1 MQKCSVEYQYPDRFI
16 KLTRVNFVEKI
27 GCILCVLYKT
37 SVILGI
43 YPYHRSMSTKPTF
56 NILILGA
63 SYGSLIAIKCLAAG
77 HHVVMTCR
85 SATASLINSD
95 GIRVRLPIKGR
106 HDVGVNG
113 LLEVSSKDLAG
124 RLTACTPQQVTDL
137 SAFDLVVL
145 AMQEPQ
151 YRQEGI
157 RELMQQIALAKLPC
171 MPIMNMPPLPYL
183 ARLVTQNN
191 LSKVK
196 IDLNHFRCAY
206 AQAELWD
213 AFDPACMTLSSP
225 DPQAFRPVDEP
236 VNVLQVALPTNF
248 KVARFDSAAHT
259 AILQQLEAD
268 IEAYRYKLNGES
280 LELPVKLKVFDSLFA
295 PLAKWSMLLTG
306 NYRCIQAEGMRPIK
320 EAVLGQTPA
329 DLAQSKDVYEWVAKL
344 CEKMGA
350 SPDDLVPFDK
360 YAAAADGLAKPSS
373 AARALAAGA
382 THIERVD
389 LVVQAFAA
397 QLGLRHPSV
406 EQTVGVVNDWLA
418 KNRAV

>member
-1 MQKCSVEYQYPDRFI
+1 MS
-16 KLTRVNFVEKI
+16 N
-27 GCILCVLYKT
+27 KT
-37 SVILGI
+37 
-43 YPYHRSMSTKPTF
+43 TF

-63 SYGSLIAIKCLAAG
+63 SYGSLLAIKCLAAG
-77 HHVVMTCR
+77 HNVTMTCR
-85 SATASLINSD
+85 TATANLINAE

-106 HDVGVNG
+106 RDVGVNG
-113 LLEVSSKDLAG
+113 LVEVSSKDLTG
-124 RLTACTPQQVTDL
+124 QLTACTPQQVTDL
-137 SAFDLVVL
+137 AAFDLVVL

-151 YRQEGI
+151 YRQDGI
-157 RELMQQIALAKLPC
+157 RELMQQIARAKLPC

-183 ARLVTQNN
+183 ARLLKQNS
-191 LSKVK
+191 LSK
-196 IDLNHFRCAY
+196 IDIDVNNFRAAY
-206 AQAELWD
+206 AQADVWD

-248 KVARFDSAAHT
+248 KVARFESDKHT
-259 AILQQLEAD
+259 QILQQLEND
-268 IEAYRYKLNGES
+268 IEAVRYMHNGEA
-280 LELPVKLKVFDSLFA
+280 LELPVKLKVFDSLFV

-320 EAVLGQTPA
+320 DAVLG
-329 DLAQSKDVYEWVAKL
+329 DLSQSKDIYEWVAKL
-344 CEKMGA
+344 CVTMGA

-389 LVVQAFAA
+389 MIVQTFAA
-397 QLGLRHPSV
+397 QLGMQNASV
-406 EQTVGVVNDWLA
+406 DQTVSVVNGWLA
-418 KNRAV
+418 KNRAN

>member
-1 MQKCSVEYQYPDRFI
+1 MNKNQPI
-16 KLTRVNFVEKI
+16 
-27 GCILCVLYKT
+27 
-37 SVILGI
+37 
-43 YPYHRSMSTKPTF
+43 

-63 SYGSLIAIKCLAAG
+63 SYGSLLAIKCLAAG
-77 HHVVMTCR
+77 HNVTMTCR
-85 SATASLINSD
+85 SATANLINAE

-106 HDVGVNG
+106 RDVGVNG
-113 LLEVSSKDLAG
+113 LLEVSSKALTG

-137 SAFDLVVL
+137 AAFDLVVL

-157 RELMQQIALAKLPC
+157 RGLMQQIALAKLPC

-183 ARLVTQNN
+183 ARLVTQNSLKN
-191 LSKVK
+191 QA
-196 IDLNHFRCAY
+196 IDLKNFRAAY
-206 AQAELWD
+206 AQADVWD

-248 KVARFDSAAHT
+248 KVARFESEKHT
-259 AILQQLEAD
+259 QILLQLEAD
-268 IEAYRYKLNGES
+268 IEAVRYMLNGEV
-280 LELPVKLKVFDSLFA
+280 LELPVKLKVFDSLFV

-306 NYRCIQAEGMRPIK
+306 NYRCIKADGMRPIK
-320 EAVLGQTPA
+320 DAVLGDMT
-329 DLAQSKDVYEWVAKL
+329 QSKDIYEWVAKL

-389 LVVQAFAA
+389 MIVQGFAA
-397 QLGLRHPSV
+397 PLGMQHPGV
-406 EQTVGVVNDWLA
+406 DQTVSVVNAWLE
-418 KNRAV
+418 KNRAA

>member
-1 MQKCSVEYQYPDRFI
+1 MS
-16 KLTRVNFVEKI
+16 N
-27 GCILCVLYKT
+27 T
-37 SVILGI
+37 S
-43 YPYHRSMSTKPTF
+43 TF

-63 SYGSLIAIKCLAAG
+63 SYGSLFAIKCLAAG
-77 HHVVMTCR
+77 HHVTMTCR
-85 SATASLINSD
+85 SATANLINSE

-106 HDVGVNG
+106 RDVGVNG
-113 LLEVSSKDLAG
+113 LLEVGSKDLPG
-124 RLTACTPQQVTDL
+124 RLTACTPEQVTDL

-157 RELMQQIALAKLPC
+157 RELMQRIAVAKLPC

-183 ARLVTQNN
+183 ARLVAQPH
-191 LSKVK
+191 LSRVN
-196 IDLNHFRCAY
+196 IDLNDFRAAY
-206 AQAELWD
+206 AQPEVWD

-268 IEAYRYKLNGES
+268 IEAVRYTLNGEL
-280 LELPVKLKVFDSLFA
+280 LELPVKLKVFDSLFV
-295 PLAKWSMLLTG
+295 PLTKWSMLLTG
-306 NYRCIQAEGMRPIK
+306 NYRCIQAQGMRPIK
-320 EAVLGQTPA
+320 EAVLG
-329 DLAQSKDVYEWVAKL
+329 DMAQSKDIYEWVAKL

-350 SPDDLVPFDK
+350 SRDDLVPFEK
-360 YAAAADGLAKPSS
+360 YVAAADGLAKPSS

-389 LVVQAFAA
+389 LVVQTFAA
-397 QLGLRHPSV
+397 QLGLRHASV
-406 EQTVGVVNDWLA
+406 DQTVGVVNDWLA

>member
-1 MQKCSVEYQYPDRFI
+1 MS
-16 KLTRVNFVEKI
+16 N
-27 GCILCVLYKT
+27 T
-37 SVILGI
+37 S
-43 YPYHRSMSTKPTF
+43 SF

-63 SYGSLIAIKCLAAG
+63 SYGSLLAIKCLAAG
-77 HHVVMTCR
+77 HNVTMTCR
-85 SATASLINSD
+85 TATANLINAE

-106 HDVGVNG
+106 RDVGVNG
-113 LLEVSSKDLAG
+113 LLEVSSKDLTG
-124 RLTACTPQQVTDL
+124 RLFACTPQQVTDL
-137 SAFDLVVL
+137 TAFDLVVL

-151 YRQEGI
+151 YRQDGI

-183 ARLVTQNN
+183 ARLISQNS
-191 LSKVK
+191 LSAAAIDVK
-196 IDLNHFRCAY
+196 DFRNAY
-206 AQAELWD
+206 AQPDVWD

-248 KVARFDSAAHT
+248 KVARFESEKQT
-259 AILQQLEAD
+259 QILQQLEDD
-268 IEAYRYKLNGES
+268 IEAVRYMHHGEA
-280 LELPVKLKVFDSLFA
+280 LELPVKLKVFDSLFV

-320 EAVLGQTPA
+320 DAVLGQTPA
-329 DLAQSKDVYEWVAKL
+329 DLAQSKEIYEWVAKL

-350 SPDDLVPFDK
+350 SPEDLVPFDK

-389 LVVQAFAA
+389 MIVQTFAA
-397 QLGLRHPSV
+397 QLGIQHASV
-406 EQTVGVVNDWLA
+406 DQTVNVVNGWLA
-418 KNRAV
+418 KNRAA

>member
-1 MQKCSVEYQYPDRFI
+1 
-16 KLTRVNFVEKI
+16 
-27 GCILCVLYKT
+27 
-37 SVILGI
+37 
-43 YPYHRSMSTKPTF
+43 MSKKPVF

-63 SYGSLIAIKCLAAG
+63 SYGSLLAIKCLAAG
-77 HHVVMTCR
+77 HNVTMTCR
-85 SATASLINSD
+85 TATANLINAE

-106 HDVGVNG
+106 RDVGVNG
-113 LLEVSSKDLAG
+113 LVEVSSKALTG

-137 SAFDLVVL
+137 AAFDLVVL

-151 YRQEGI
+151 YRQDGI

-183 ARLVTQNN
+183 ARLVAQDNLRTVNID
-191 LSKVK
+191 LSK
-196 IDLNHFRCAY
+196 FRSAY
-206 AQAELWD
+206 AQAEVWD

-248 KVARFDSAAHT
+248 KVARFESDKHT
-259 AILQQLEAD
+259 QILQQLEAD
-268 IEAYRYKLNGES
+268 IEAVRYTLNGEA
-280 LELPVKLKVFDSLFA
+280 LELPVKLKVFDSLFV

-320 EAVLGQTPA
+320 DAVLG
-329 DLAQSKDVYEWVAKL
+329 DMAQSKDIYEWVVKL

-360 YAAAADGLAKPSS
+360 YAAAADGLAKPAS

-389 LVVQAFAA
+389 MIVQTFAA
-397 QLGLRHPSV
+397 QLGLQHASV
-406 EQTVGVVNDWLA
+406 DQTVSVVNVWLA
-418 KNRAV
+418 KNRANQSVVQVAAEAAVEVAA

>member
-1 MQKCSVEYQYPDRFI
+1 M
-16 KLTRVNFVEKI
+16 NN
-27 GCILCVLYKT
+27 KT
-37 SVILGI
+37 PI
-43 YPYHRSMSTKPTF
+43 F

-63 SYGSLIAIKCLAAG
+63 SYGSLLAIKCLAAG
-77 HHVVMTCR
+77 HHVTMTCR
-85 SATASLINSD
+85 NETANLINSE

-106 HDVGVNG
+106 RDVGVNG
-113 LLEVSSKDLAG
+113 LLEVCSKELTG

-151 YRQEGI
+151 YRQAGI
-157 RELMQQIALAKLPC
+157 RELMQRIALAKLPC

-183 ARLVTQNN
+183 ARLIAQDH
-191 LSKVK
+191 LSSANM
-196 IDLNHFRCAY
+196 DLNSFRGAY
-206 AQAELWD
+206 AQPEVWD

-248 KVARFDSAAHT
+248 KVARFESAVHT

-268 IEAYRYKLNGES
+268 IEAVRYTLNGES
-280 LELPVKLKVFDSLFA
+280 LELPVKLKVFDSLFV

-306 NYRCIQAEGMRPIK
+306 NYRCIQADQMRPIK
-320 EAVLGQTPA
+320 DAVLGDVA
-329 DLAQSKDVYEWVAKL
+329 ESKDIYEWVAQL

-350 SPDDLVPFDK
+350 SPDDLVPFEK

-389 LVVQAFAA
+389 LVVHTFAT

-406 EQTVGVVNDWLA
+406 DQTVSVVNDWLT